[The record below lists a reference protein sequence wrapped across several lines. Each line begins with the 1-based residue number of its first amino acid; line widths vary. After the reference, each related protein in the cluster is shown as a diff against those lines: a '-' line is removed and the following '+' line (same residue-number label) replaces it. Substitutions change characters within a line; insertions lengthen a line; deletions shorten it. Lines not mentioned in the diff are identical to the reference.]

1 VDLWFTDDGSGF
13 RDCFG
18 AGIYG
23 PLYNYNRFTATLFS
37 VGKRT
42 HQESFGT
49 EASGQVGCQYWLPIV
64 QNADEIPSA

>member
-1 VDLWFTDDGSGF
+1 MDLWFTDGSGI
-13 RDCFG
+13 RDYFV

-42 HQESFGT
+42 HHDVVAT
-49 EASGQVGCQYWLPIV
+49 EASGKVACLY
-64 QNADEIPSA
+64 